1 MKTFILLFALLIG
14 YSALFYVIYSIYSLF
29 KGRVGKFAP
38 YMPSVG
44 PSKKKMLDWAREQLQ
59 TATHPL
65 TIIDLGS
72 GTGSLLIPLA
82 RAFPQHHFVG
92 LEWDFIPLSIAR
104 LKSFHLRNMEWR
116 KQNFM
121 TYSCAEADIVF
132 CYILKTMQELIGKK
146 LSEEIKPDC
155 LVISELYPVNHLKQI
170 EAHKPSLGV
179 GIPVYKLQK

>member
-1 MKTFILLFALLIG
+1 MKTFILLFVLLAG
-14 YSALFYVIYSIYSLF
+14 YSAFFYIIYSIYSLS
-29 KGRVGKFAP
+29 KGRFGKFAP

-44 PSKKKMLDWAREQLQ
+44 PSKKKILDWARERLQ
-59 TATHPL
+59 TTQEQL

-82 RAFPQHHFVG
+82 RAFPQHRFVG
-92 LEWDFIPLSIAR
+92 LEWDFIPLNLAR
-104 LKSFHLRNMEWR
+104 LKSVRLRNIEWR

-121 TYSCAEADIVF
+121 TYSCTEADIVF
-132 CYILKTMQELIGKK
+132 CYILKAMQEFIGQK

-155 LVISELYPVNHLKQI
+155 LVISELYPINHLKEI
-170 EAHKPSLGV
+170 EVHKPFLGI